1 MLDNILMALD
11 NLRSNLLR
19 TALTMLGVTIGVAA
33 VIILLSVGQ
42 SFETFVRQQFEGLG
56 VNLVFVIPNFEADDF
71 QPLTFADA
79 DALANPSNV
88 PDATLIMPQ
97 DSFNENVRAG
107 ANEARASVTAVTPA
121 YPALFGRELGAGR
134 FFDESELETNA
145 RVAVLE
151 QGIALQLFPDSLA
164 LGQAVRIRDVQFTV
178 IGVMSV
184 GSGLS
189 FASDDGIYIPITT
202 AQTRLNNNRV
212 LSGEQAVDIILVQAR
227 SPDVS
232 ADVNAQI
239 QLTLRDV
246 RGVSFRDEDNFAI
259 ISQNEVLDLLDE
271 VTGLLTVFLVILAS
285 ISLIVGG
292 IGIMNI
298 MLVTVTERTREI
310 GLRKAVG
317 AQNSDILLQF
327 LTEAVILSLI
337 GGMIGVVLAFGA
349 TLLVTAVVPELD
361 VQVQGSSVLLATAV
375 SVAVGLLSGGYP
387 ANRAAQLN
395 PIDALRYE

>member
-88 PDATLIMPQ
+88 PDATLVMPQ

-134 FFDESELETNA
+134 FFDETELETNA

-178 IGVMSV
+178 IGVMATS
-184 GSGLS
+184 SGIS
-189 FASDDGIYIPITT
+189 FGSDDGIYIPITT

-310 GLRKAVG
+310 
-317 AQNSDILLQF
+317 
-327 LTEAVILSLI
+327 
-337 GGMIGVVLAFGA
+337 
-349 TLLVTAVVPELD
+349 
-361 VQVQGSSVLLATAV
+361 
-375 SVAVGLLSGGYP
+375 
-387 ANRAAQLN
+387 
-395 PIDALRYE
+395 